1 MQISELLSAAN
12 SIEENVSEK
21 EVVEFYKRNNF
32 GYWPSEL
39 SKATL
44 RTETGNVVLSAQQG
58 MIEANHDITPA
69 GKKWLLNHFF
79 TQSKAQTITDMKN
92 LKKGDDKPTSEEFHD
107 RIVVRM
113 SGISKFIRT
122 GQTVLAFSERKRTN
136 LDGSKLYSY
145 DIVNMDEN
153 SLSKHAIMVPSSKTV
168 IYVFEQYKNEIV
180 KSDLVVNGRFFEG
193 LEPWERAEYIAMTPV
208 DIFTVEPVS
217 RVFLKD
223 VFSLTEIADEITE
236 DKLSADMRSLFE
248 NS

>member
-79 TQSKAQTITDMKN
+79 TQSKAQTIT
-92 LKKGDDKPTSEEFHD
+92 EEFHD
-107 RIVVRM
+107 RIVARM